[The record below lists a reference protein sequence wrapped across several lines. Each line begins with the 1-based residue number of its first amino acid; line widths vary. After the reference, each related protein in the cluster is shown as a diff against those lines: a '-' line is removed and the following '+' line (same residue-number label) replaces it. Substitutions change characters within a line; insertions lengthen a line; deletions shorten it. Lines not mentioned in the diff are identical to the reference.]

1 MKKENTIYIIMIL
14 YILLN
19 LVCVNILFSNVYDSY
34 FELFPVNDSE
44 DTYRLVDMEESVS
57 SFVKDYEK
65 VVHLKDFYN
74 ELGNNSLIEYYEE
87 IEQPVEVD
95 EFKATE
101 IFRYGYEEQFESD
114 EIKQILLN
122 YNSWHNNNLCEKIIE
137 GDELKKSDF
146 VQENYEEIPVIL
158 GYEYRDYY
166 NIGDTMDVTL
176 STDVFG
182 HYKVI
187 GIMNKDTSI
196 WVNDNLVYLDRYIIA
211 PALTIQQEPCDYSDL
226 IYQGFLYM
234 QKINGV
240 VKLSDNYSFQEFMV
254 DFERLRIKYNI
265 FDINILNYSTLETN
279 ALKLLLYENSN
290 NLMGMLILMCTYI
303 FISVIVYILII
314 LNSSR
319 YRFRVYIISG
329 YRLLDLKKNIYC
341 KILGIVVI
349 PILFL
354 LFINY
359 EYWTDISGIMDLLDI
374 CMLITV
380 CLLSMIAMFIFFKK
394 NPVERIIHGDVND

>member
-137 GDELKKSDF
+137 GDDLKKSDF

-380 CLLSMIAMFIFFKK
+380 CLLSMIAMFIFFKR